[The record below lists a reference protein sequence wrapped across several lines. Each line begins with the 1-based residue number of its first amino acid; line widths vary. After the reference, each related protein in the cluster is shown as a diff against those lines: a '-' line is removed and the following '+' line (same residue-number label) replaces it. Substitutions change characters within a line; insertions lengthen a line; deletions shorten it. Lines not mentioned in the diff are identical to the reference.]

1 MTISN
6 AINLLK
12 RIFGKLSKLY
22 IYVARLRSR
31 VATGQTHQPPAADM
45 MELSWD
51 PELASVAQA
60 HADQCK
66 FRRGIVLKE
75 IIQITK

>member
-1 MTISN
+1 M
-6 AINLLK
+6 
-12 RIFGKLSKLY
+12 
-22 IYVARLRSR
+22 
-31 VATGQTHQPPAADM
+31 ATGQTHQPPAADM